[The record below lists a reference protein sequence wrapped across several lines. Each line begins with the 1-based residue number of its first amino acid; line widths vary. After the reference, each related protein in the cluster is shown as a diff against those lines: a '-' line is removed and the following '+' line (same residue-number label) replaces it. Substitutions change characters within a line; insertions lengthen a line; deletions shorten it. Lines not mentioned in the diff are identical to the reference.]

1 MSSDPRPLI
10 PPRYANVPSLP
21 TYDPD
26 LPDPLFRTYVRLTG
40 LAWVN
45 DYRETPP
52 LTLAELCAVCHCS
65 ERTLWGHLTD
75 LRQRGLL
82 SWEMG
87 SGGQMTLSPA
97 QPPVEREDGGAGT
110 DGNPSGSSRSGQ
122 SLAALA
128 EFGVKVDVAFARQ
141 VAALPH
147 VTPERVRAWGEH
159 YRGQPG
165 IRNLPGVLLHTLQA
179 TTRLPRPGRDPR
191 GGPRHRDDA
200 SPSPQAV
207 QAPLPELVLDDE
219 LSQMLERLGLA
230 GDDAWT
236 EVARVAAD
244 DAEFVRAW
252 AKYVEARAKQFTR
265 PAGFLRSALRGN
277 TWPPAEADPEQERL
291 ERWRTWARENEDG
304 PPVPR
309 RSLREETMERYGIA
323 PETMDLWQAA
333 QQELSLQ
340 MTRATYDTWIR
351 GALLLSIEGN
361 KATIGVR
368 SPAAKD
374 WLENRLAP
382 VFQRTLGRHFDG
394 PVELVFVVLES
405 PARDE
410 AS

>member
-1 MSSDPRPLI
+1 MNSTLKPLI

-26 LPDPLFRTYVRLTG
+26 LPDPLFRTYARLIG

-75 LRQRGLL
+75 LRKRGLL
-82 SWEMG
+82 SWKMG

-97 QPPVEREDGGAGT
+97 QPLAEGEEMEAGT
-110 DGNPSGSSRSGQ
+110 DGT
-122 SLAALA
+122 LVVLA

-159 YRGQPG
+159 YREKPG
-165 IRNLPGVLLHTLQA
+165 IRNLPGLLLHTLQA
-179 TTRLPRPGRDPR
+179 TTRLPKEGRDPR
-191 GGPRHRDDA
+191 GGPRRRDGK
-200 SPSPQAV
+200 SQSPQAV
-207 QAPLPELVLDDE
+207 QAPLPEMVLDGE
-219 LSQMLERLGLA
+219 LSQALERLGLA
-230 GDDAWT
+230 GDKAWT
-236 EVARVAAD
+236 EVAKAAVD
-244 DAEFVRAW
+244 DVEFVRAW
-252 AKYVEARAKQFTR
+252 VDYVEAHRRQFTR

-277 TWPPAEADPEQERL
+277 TWPPVEADPEQERL
-291 ERWRTWARENEDG
+291 ERWRAWVRNNEDE
-304 PPVPR
+304 PRVPR
-309 RSLREETMERYGIA
+309 RSHREEMMERYGIA

-351 GALLLSIEGN
+351 GALLLSVEGN
-361 KATIGVR
+361 KATIGVQ

-374 WLENRLAP
+374 WLEHRLARM
-382 VFQRTLGRHFDG
+382 FQRTLERHLG
-394 PVELVFVVLES
+394 GLGEVTFVVLES
-405 PARDE
+405 PAWDE
-410 AS
+410 LS

>member
-26 LPDPLFRTYVRLTG
+26 LPDPLFRTYVRLAG

-75 LRQRGLL
+75 LRKRGLL
-82 SWEMG
+82 SWKMG
-87 SGGQMTLSPA
+87 SGGQMILSPA
-97 QPPVEREDGGAGT
+97 QLPADGESESAGT

-122 SLAALA
+122 SLDALA

-147 VTPERVRAWGEH
+147 VTPERVRSWGEH

-179 TTRLPRPGRDPR
+179 TTCLPRPGRDPR
-191 GGPRHRDDA
+191 GGPRRRDDGP
-200 SPSPQAV
+200 PSPQVV
-207 QAPLPELVLDDE
+207 QAPLPELVLDDH
-219 LSQMLERLGLA
+219 LSQVLEFLGLA
-230 GDDAWT
+230 GDEAWA
-236 EVARVAAD
+236 EVARAAAD

-252 AKYVEARAKQFTR
+252 VAYVETHRGQFTR
-265 PAGFLRSALRGN
+265 PAGFLRSALRGD
-277 TWPPAEADPEQERL
+277 TWPPVEADPEQERL
-291 ERWRTWARENEDG
+291 ERWREWARENEDN
-304 PPVPR
+304 PDVPR
-309 RSLREETMERYGIA
+309 HNRREETMERYGIA
-323 PETMDLWQAA
+323 PKTMALWQAA

-340 MTRATYDTWIR
+340 MTRATYDAWIR
-351 GALLLSIEGN
+351 GALLLSVEEG
-361 KATIGVR
+361 KATIGVQ
-368 SPAAKD
+368 SPAAKE
-374 WLENRLAP
+374 WLEHRLACM
-382 VFQRTLGRHFDG
+382 FQHTLERHLDG
-394 PVELVFVVLES
+394 PVELAFVVLES

-410 AS
+410 VS

>member
-21 TYDPD
+21 AYDPD

-75 LRQRGLL
+75 LRKRGLI

-97 QPPVEREDGGAGT
+97 QPPADGESESVGT
-110 DGNPSGSSRSGQ
+110 DGN
-122 SLAALA
+122 LAALA
-128 EFGVKVDVAFARQ
+128 EFGVKVHVALARQ

-159 YRGQPG
+159 YREKPG

-191 GGPRHRDDA
+191 GGPRRRDGA
-200 SPSPQAV
+200 PSSPQAV
-207 QAPLPELVLDDE
+207 QTPLPELVLDSE
-219 LSQMLERLGLA
+219 LSQALERLGLA
-230 GDDAWT
+230 GDDAWA
-236 EVARVAAD
+236 EVTQAAAD
-244 DAEFVRAW
+244 DVEFVRAW
-252 AKYVEARAKQFTR
+252 IQYIEARRDQFTR
-265 PAGFLRSALRGN
+265 PAGFLRSALRGD
-277 TWPPAEADPEQERL
+277 TWPPVEADPEQERL
-291 ERWRTWARENEDG
+291 ERWRAWARENEDG
-304 PPVPR
+304 LPAPR
-309 RSLREETMERYGIA
+309 RSHREETMERYGIA
-323 PETMDLWQAA
+323 PEAMDLWQAA

-351 GALLLSIEGN
+351 GALLLSVEEN
-361 KATIGVR
+361 KATIGVQ

-374 WLENRLAP
+374 WLEHRL
-382 VFQRTLGRHFDG
+382 VRMFERTLERHISG
-394 PVELVFVVLES
+394 PVEVLFVVLES